1 MQGRGATGCH
11 VRDRNGG
18 AAAGWG
24 RRSRRSVTASP
35 TGRTGRENDEHDDAR
50 ETADVSVHSTLGWAS
65 LAPARTA
72 AITPQATAATEQTI
86 DT

>member
-1 MQGRGATGCH
+1 M
-11 VRDRNGG
+11 RDRNGG
-18 AAAGWG
+18 ATTGGG
-24 RRSRRSVTASP
+24 RRSRRSVTASSP
-35 TGRTGRENDEHDDAR
+35 TGRAGRENDEHNDAR
-50 ETADVSVHSTLGWAS
+50 ETADVNVHSATLGWAS